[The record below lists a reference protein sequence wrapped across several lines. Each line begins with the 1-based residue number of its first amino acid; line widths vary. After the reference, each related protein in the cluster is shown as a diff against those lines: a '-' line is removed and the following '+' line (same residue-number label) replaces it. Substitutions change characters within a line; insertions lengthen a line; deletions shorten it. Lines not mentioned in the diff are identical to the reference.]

1 MAVYPS
7 TTWWSQCSVRSGLCY
22 LKKLYSKDCLGISV
36 QVLFRTFLVDNS
48 TLSLKAFLP
57 VGTNVQPSTSTP
69 NAQRAYKHRCLSLPW
84 NVIWLIAVLSVGV
97 FFSSTMWQMS
107 ERGARFACC
116 KSRSFILQRTW
127 PITNLHMKVLNDIH
141 WFYLYS
147 HLTNAH

>member
-48 TLSLKAFLP
+48 TLSLMAFLP

-84 NVIWLIAVLSVGV
+84 NVIWLIEVLSVGV
-97 FFSSTMWQMS
+97 FFPLPCGKCQKGELDLLVVNPGPLFS
-107 ERGARFACC
+107 RGPGLSPICTWKC
-116 KSRSFILQRTW
+116 WMISIDFIY
-127 PITNLHMKVLNDIH
+127 IVI
-141 WFYLYS
+141 
-147 HLTNAH
+147 